1 MVKVRRPAVAG
12 LFYEDNSEFLRR
24 QIEECFLHKLGP
36 GRLPPK
42 PQQYSKSVLGV
53 VAPHAGYMYSGP
65 VAAHS
70 YLKLAESG
78 RPKVLFIFGPNHHG
92 RGDPIA
98 ISSMEYWLTPLGK
111 LKVDLELGKE
121 LAERSGIASLE
132 DFAHIYE
139 HSIEVQLPFI
149 QYVFGGDVSI
159 VPVCMMLQYPR
170 AAEVLGKA
178 VASMIE
184 EHELKAY
191 IIASSDFNHY
201 EPAEVTERKDKKAL
215 EKILALDYKG
225 LYDVVVETPIS
236 VCGPGPIMV
245 LLVAARELKAK
256 NVEILK
262 YANSGDITGDYS
274 AVVSYASIAVK
285 W

>member
-1 MVKVRRPAVAG
+1 MVKIRRPVVAG
-12 LFYEDNSEFLRR
+12 LFYEDNPDSLKR

-36 GRLPPK
+36 GRLPAE
-42 PQQYSKSVLGV
+42 PQPYSKSVLGV
-53 VAPHAGYMYSGP
+53 IAPHAGYMYSGP

-78 RPKVLFIFGPNHHG
+78 KPKVLFIFGPNHHG

-111 LKVDLELGKE
+111 LRVDLELGKE
-121 LAERSGIASLE
+121 LAKRSGIASLE
-132 DFAHIYE
+132 DFAHIHE

-149 QYVFGGDVSI
+149 QYVFGEEVSI
-159 VPVCMMLQYPR
+159 VPVCMMLQYPQ
-170 AAEVLGKA
+170 AAEVLGKT

-184 EHELKAY
+184 EYGLEAY

-201 EPAEVTERKDKKAL
+201 EPVEVTERKDKRAL

-236 VCGPGPIMV
+236 ICGPGPIMV
-245 LLVAARELKAK
+245 LLVAARELGAK

-262 YANSGDITGDYS
+262 YANSGDVTGDYS
-274 AVVSYASIAVK
+274 TVVSYASIAFM